1 MNISRPRHL
10 LYRSA
15 TVLGDLS
22 AARRGPAAMGK
33 RLVRK
38 RAHRVTGGAT
48 QRVLR
53 RVGL

>member
-1 MNISRPRHL
+1 MNLRRAA
-10 LYRSA
+10 YRSA
-15 TVLGDLS
+15 AVLGDLS
-22 AARRGPAAMGK
+22 AASKGPAAMGK

-48 QRVLR
+48 QRMLR